1 MNLPYLHSDQR
12 PGFSLLELMA
22 VVALIGILATITIT
36 RIVAST
42 DNAKEK
48 SCSHNRSQLN
58 AALERFALTTDGF
71 ATAIG
76 DIDTVEYFPSGIP
89 TCPVDDMAYTLN
101 ATTHRIDGH
110 VH

>member
-1 MNLPYLHSDQR
+1 
-12 PGFSLLELMA
+12 MA

-48 SCSHNRSQLN
+48 GCHHNRSQIN
-58 AALERFALTTDGF
+58 SALERFALTTGGF
-71 ATAIG
+71 ATTIG
-76 DIDTVEYFPSGIP
+76 EIDTVEYFPSGIP
-89 TCPVDDMAYTLN
+89 PCPVDETAYTLN

-110 VH
+110 AH